1 MCGRRGSSAHADVAK
16 TLTDVMAVAELGVRI
31 GRSN

>member
-1 MCGRRGSSAHADVAK
+1 MCGRRGSSAHADVAQD
-16 TLTDVMAVAELGVRI
+16 LTDVMSVAELGVRI